1 MKFHIVTCI
10 FHLLRVYYELNAKNV
25 LLGIY
30 GTQIHPND
38 QNTLYLSHIRSVTYY
53 LKISGQQKRPLI
65 VSLQIWIWQSSVK

>member
-30 GTQIHPND
+30 GTQARPND
-38 QNTLYLSHIRSVTYY
+38 HNTL
-53 LKISGQQKRPLI
+53 
-65 VSLQIWIWQSSVK
+65 